1 MTKCSESGDGVKGE
15 SRPAGTGGAD
25 QITFSFGEEVKPT
38 LRFDADAITS
48 DAGLAALR
56 ELDER
61 LGLTELA
68 ASRIEDLRE
77 PDMVVHPVR
86 RLLRE
91 TVYAYAA
98 GYEDANDHT
107 PLAADDWFQEL
118 VGGINK
124 DSVNPKRHDGL
135 ASEPTISRLLGGR
148 KLDVDSVGFVH
159 VGWFGRVVENA
170 PPDVV
175 TFDID
180 GYDAETF
187 GGQQLSLFNGYYD
200 EHMYYPLTVTAA
212 EYGFVVAAKLRP
224 GTAAAGEDAVELM
237 RPVFEY
243 MREHFPNTRL
253 RLRGDS
259 GFMGPELYRLC
270 EEFGVEYE
278 IRLRMN
284 NVLKG
289 LFEKHLV
296 AKGEKMLRER
306 PGEKWALYHET
317 TYKAGSWKKP
327 RRIVMKLQ
335 YDPWKGSLE
344 RYVIVTN
351 SRRRKRGVWT
361 LYEHRAQCEQRIDE
375 LKNHLRA
382 EKFSCCE
389 FHANAFKLHLIVMA
403 HNLFAAA
410 RVMLPE
416 HHELKRATVARL
428 RIALVKCAATLRRT
442 ARRLWMHASRT
453 WPYREL
459 LADCSRRFV
468 SGRLVATPVWDT
480 G

>member
-1 MTKCSESGDGVKGE
+1 MTECSQSGAGVKGG
-15 SRPAGTGGAD
+15 SRPAGAGRAE
-25 QITFSFGEEVKPT
+25 QITFSFGDEVKPT
-38 LRFDADAITS
+38 LKFDADAVTC

-61 LGLTELA
+61 LGLTQLA
-68 ASRIEDLRE
+68 AARIGDLRE

-107 PLAADDWFQEL
+107 PLAADDWFREL

-135 ASEPTISRLLGGR
+135 ASEPTLSRLLGGR
-148 KLDVDSVGFVH
+148 KLDVDSGGFVH
-159 VGWFGRVVENA
+159 IDWFARVAGNA

-180 GYDAETF
+180 GYDAETH
-187 GGQQLSLFNGYYD
+187 GAQQLSLFNGYYD
-200 EHMYYPLTVTAA
+200 QRMYYSLTVTAA
-212 EYGFVVAAKLRP
+212 EYGFVVAARLRP
-224 GTAAAGEDAVELM
+224 GNAAAGEGAAELT
-237 RPVFEY
+237 RPLFEY

-253 RLRGDS
+253 RLRADS

-284 NVLKG
+284 DVLKR
-289 LFEKHLV
+289 LFEEHLV
-296 AKGEKMLRER
+296 AKGEKTLRER
-306 PGEKWALYHET
+306 PGEAWALYHET
-317 TYKAGSWKKP
+317 TYEAGSWKKP

-351 SRRRKRGVWT
+351 SRRRKRRVWN
-361 LYEHRAQCEQRIDE
+361 LYNHRAQCEQMIDE

-382 EKFSCCE
+382 
-389 FHANAFKLHLIVMA
+389 
-403 HNLFAAA
+403 
-410 RVMLPE
+410 
-416 HHELKRATVARL
+416 
-428 RIALVKCAATLRRT
+428 
-442 ARRLWMHASRT
+442 
-453 WPYREL
+453 
-459 LADCSRRFV
+459 
-468 SGRLVATPVWDT
+468 
-480 G
+480 